1 MLHQQKKQMISL
13 IDTWQQLNYP
23 EQIFS
28 AIGLISN
35 VLFVLYLL
43 LSFFIGSDNAELPND
58 LASDG
63 LLPILSI
70 RGFLAFT
77 MFMGWTALVALR
89 AGLGT
94 PLSTL
99 IGIAVGW
106 LAAWLV
112 WRMLRW
118 MLRWQSSGTMDL
130 NNTIGLIG
138 QVYIP
143 IPKAGQ
149 GTGKITIEVQGALR
163 ELEAV
168 SSDNMIPTRQ
178 SVEVLDFDAVH
189 QVLVVRALGAGE

>member
-1 MLHQQKKQMISL
+1 MIPL
-13 IDTWQQLNYP
+13 IDTWQQLSYP

-35 VLFVLYLL
+35 FLFVLYLL
-43 LSFFIGSDNAELPND
+43 LSFFVGNDHAELPD
-58 LASDG
+58 DFIGDS

-70 RGFLAFT
+70 RGFLAFS
-77 MFMGWTALVALR
+77 MFLGWTALAALR

-106 LAAWLV
+106 MAAWLV

-130 NNTIGLIG
+130 QQTIGLIG

-143 IPKAGQ
+143 IPMAGQ
-149 GTGKITIEVQGALR
+149 GAGKITIELQGALR
-163 ELEAV
+163 ELDAV
-168 SSDNMIPTRQ
+168 SSGNMINTRA
-178 SVEVLDFDAVH
+178 SVVVVDFDAAH
-189 QVLVVRALGAGE
+189 NWLVVRAVE